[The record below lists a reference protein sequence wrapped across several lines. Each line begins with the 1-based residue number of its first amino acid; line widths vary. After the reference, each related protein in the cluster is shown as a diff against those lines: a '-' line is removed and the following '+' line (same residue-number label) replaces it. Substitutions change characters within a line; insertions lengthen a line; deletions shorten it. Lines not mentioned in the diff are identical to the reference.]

1 MAINLKRM
9 MTRFRRGLKYF
20 VSFAL
25 LAPCYYLSCLRPIQ
39 KGLVVLADGHQNGL
53 PYSMQALREKLEELP
68 DVTVTEYFHDY
79 SFCNPLKGLWIMLR
93 FMPLYARAEF
103 VFLCDCFVPT
113 TCCHKRKG
121 TTVVQL
127 WHSCGLMKKV
137 GVDSPEDAN
146 GMMKTQ
152 YRNTDVFTASSAVVS
167 DVLSKALLIPR
178 ENFSEAGVGRMDLL
192 YREDRI
198 QTLRSYFE
206 RHYPKYRGKKIL
218 LWAPTFRGGVHY
230 GFLDGKE
237 EILQL
242 QKELADTHVII
253 VKTHRFAKSKDIDS
267 DVTMTAEQ
275 LLAIA
280 DGLITDYSS
289 IYFDYLYFRKPVI
302 LFAPDLE
309 AYEERRG
316 IYPKY
321 EDTPGYLARNEE
333 ELRRAILTMDDWADE
348 GYLAAQNRLW
358 DREMEYCDGRSTEKL
373 LIELGLMKFGEV
385 TR

>member
-1 MAINLKRM
+1 MADHLKRVII
-9 MTRFRRGLKYF
+9 RLRRGLKYLI
-20 VSFAL
+20 SFAL
-25 LAPCYYLSCLRPIQ
+25 LAPCYYLSCLRPVC
-39 KGLVVLADGHQNGL
+39 KGLVVLADGHQNSL
-53 PYSMQALREKLEELP
+53 PYSMQALREKLNELP
-68 DVTVTEYFHDY
+68 NVTVTEYFHDY

-113 TCCHKRKG
+113 TCCHKRKD

-137 GVDSPEDAN
+137 GVDSPEDSNA
-146 GMMKTQ
+146 MMKTQ
-152 YRNTDVFTASSAVVS
+152 YRNTDVFTASSDVVS

-178 ENFSEAGVGRMDLL
+178 ENFSTAGVGRMDLL
-192 YREDRI
+192 YRKDRVRS
-198 QTLRSYFE
+198 LRKYFYKT
-206 RHYPKYRGKKIL
+206 YPQYRGKKLL

-237 EILQL
+237 EILRL

-267 DVTMTAEQ
+267 DVKLTAEQ
-275 LLAIA
+275 LLTFA

-289 IYFDYLYFRKPVI
+289 IYFDYLYFRRPVI

-309 AYEERRG
+309 SYEEQRG

-321 EDTPGYLARNEE
+321 EDTPGYIARNEDQ
-333 ELRRAILTMDDWADE
+333 LRQAILTMDTWANED
-348 GYLAAQNRLW
+348 YLAAQNKMW
-358 DREMEYCDGRSTEKL
+358 AEQMDYCDGRSTEKL
-373 LIELGLMKFGEV
+373 LDQLGLLG
-385 TR
+385 R